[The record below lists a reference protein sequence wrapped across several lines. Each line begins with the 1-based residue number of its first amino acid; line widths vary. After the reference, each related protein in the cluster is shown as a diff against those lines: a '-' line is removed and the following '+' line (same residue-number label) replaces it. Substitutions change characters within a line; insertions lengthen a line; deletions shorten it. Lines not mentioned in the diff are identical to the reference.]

1 MLLRGEPWQVI
12 HTDSK
17 VERELII
24 NFSAVGET
32 LRDRLICASVLDVSD
47 IRSAERARAEMVDY
61 LSHDLRSPLIS
72 ALYLL
77 EGESSESKK
86 NIDMEAKA
94 RIENNIR
101 HSLSMMDDLLSV
113 ARADSLTEESFT
125 ELLFNAVLDNV
136 LDQLMPQA
144 RNARVKFDIETSDVD
159 FWICLLYT
167 SDAADE

>member
-12 HTDSK
+12 HADSK
-17 VERELII
+17 IERELII

-77 EGESSESKK
+77 EDESSESKK
-86 NIDMEAKA
+86 RFDTEVKA
-94 RIENNIR
+94 RIENNIH
-101 HSLSMMDDLLSV
+101 HSLSMMDDLLNV

-125 ELLFNAVLDNV
+125 ELLFNAVLDN
-136 LDQLMPQA
+136 
-144 RNARVKFDIETSDVD
+144 
-159 FWICLLYT
+159 CLLYT
-167 SDAADE
+167 SPSPRD